1 MIDNSNLICLFGVSL
16 GESDNIWWK
25 RIGNRML
32 RSNARLIDYAYDKD
46 DPQFN
51 NEHIGKRRFY
61 MDLIKARCPYS
72 LDTERISSRFDGNN
86 DAEAENTTVRG

>member
-1 MIDNSNLICLFGVSL
+1 MSLIDNSNLICLFGVSL

-46 DPQFN
+46 NPQFN
-51 NEHIGKRRFY
+51 NERIGKRRFY
-61 MDLIKARCPYS
+61 MDLIKARCQFTK
-72 LDTERISSRFDGNN
+72 DNADV
-86 DAEAENTTVRG
+86 ENRVFIGYRTDFFKIR